1 MAVRAET
8 FAEGVPC
15 WAAAMLSDVEA
26 GKRFYGELFGWTF
39 GEGEQG
45 RSGCTTAYADGRH
58 AAGLFAK
65 SDGRLPTVWNL
76 YLATEDAAAAVARIR
91 GAGGDV
97 LTEPGEDTGPSPHP
111 GTVVSSLAAD
121 PSGAVFGLMQPGV
134 TGGFGIRGEH
144 GTYVWSELY
153 THDTGAVDAFYA
165 EVFGYGMRDLG
176 DLAGGGEETGF
187 MVWAAAG
194 DPVDHDHAIGGRT
207 VMDGAYPAEMPAHF
221 LTYFAVDDCD
231 AAAHTTVR
239 LGGRVR
245 HEPEETPHGRYAV
258 LIDDQGASF
267 AVLSVPR
274 AASADAV

>member
-15 WAAAMLSDVEA
+15 WADAMLSDVEA

-39 GEGEQG
+39 GDGEPG
-45 RSGCTTAYADGRH
+45 RDGYTTAYAEGRH

-76 YLATEDAAAAVARIR
+76 YLATEDAAVAVARIR
-91 GAGGDV
+91 EAGGDV
-97 LTEPGEDTGPSPHP
+97 LTEPAEAAGPSPYA
-111 GTVVSSLAAD
+111 GTVVSSLVAD
-121 PSGAVFGLMQPGV
+121 PSGAVFGLMEPGV

-144 GTYVWSELY
+144 GTY
-153 THDTGAVDAFYA
+153 
-165 EVFGYGMRDLG
+165 YGMRDLG
-176 DLAGGGEETGF
+176 DLVESERDADFT
-187 MVWAAAG
+187 VWAAPG
-194 DPVDHDHAIGGRT
+194 DPVDDDHAIGGRG
-207 VMDGAYPAEMPAHF
+207 VIGGAYPAEMPSHF

-239 LGGRVR
+239 LGGRVQ

-267 AVLSVPR
+267 AVLRVPR
-274 AASADAV
+274 AASASAA